1 MAEPRKV
8 EIGDIL
14 MDKKG
19 YRYEV
24 KKTGIRCNFKN
35 GVALAYLEVEPV
47 ISSPKDLFVV
57 NDKMETVKRYT
68 WQDSFFVFQ
77 SLEELKRKAGFV
89 PPDDEKYIIFINDC
103 EYAGRSEN
111 LSDVIADF
119 IKKMPFG
126 LSIGYMREFS
136 NRFRNVV
143 SVCYE
148 DDSASVANNIA
159 DEIDK
164 RLKELGVIEP
174 ISQKYTF
181 IQDVKPD

>member
-1 MAEPRKV
+1 MTRKI

-47 ISSPKDLFVV
+47 NNSPKDLFVV
-57 NDKMETVKRYT
+57 NDKMDTVKRHT
-68 WQDSFFVFQ
+68 WQDSFLVFQ
-77 SLEELKRKAGFV
+77 NVEELKRKAGFI
-89 PPDDEKYIIFINDC
+89 PPDDEKYIIFIDDC
-103 EYAGRSEN
+103 EYAGCREY

-119 IKKMPFG
+119 IKKMPFD
-126 LSIGYMREFS
+126 LSIGYMMEFS

-164 RLKELGVIEP
+164 RLKELDSKPE
-174 ISQKYTF
+174 ISSKIKF
-181 IQDVKPD
+181 IQS

>member
-1 MAEPRKV
+1 MAEPRKI
-8 EIGDIL
+8 EIGDVL

-47 ISSPKDLFVV
+47 MNSPKDLFVV

-68 WQDSFFVFQ
+68 WQDSFFVF
-77 SLEELKRKAGFV
+77 LNIEELKRKAGFV
-89 PPDDEKYIIFINDC
+89 PPDDEKYIIFIDDC
-103 EYAGRSEN
+103 EYAGTREY

-119 IKKMPFG
+119 IKKMPFD
-126 LSIGYMREFS
+126 LSIGYMKEFS

-148 DDSASVANNIA
+148 DDSASVANDIA

-164 RLKELGVIEP
+164 RLKELEAKEP
-174 ISQKYTF
+174 ISQKSTF
-181 IQDVKPD
+181 MQDIKPD

>member
-1 MAEPRKV
+1 MAEPRKI
-8 EIGDIL
+8 EIGDVL

-47 ISSPKDLFVV
+47 MNSPKDLFVV

-68 WQDSFFVFQ
+68 WQDSFFVF
-77 SLEELKRKAGFV
+77 LNIEELKRKAGFV
-89 PPDDEKYIIFINDC
+89 PPDDEKYIIFIDDC
-103 EYAGRSEN
+103 EYAGTREY

-119 IKKMPFG
+119 IKKMPFD
-126 LSIGYMREFS
+126 LSIGYMKEFS

-148 DDSASVANNIA
+148 DDSASVANDIA

-164 RLKELGVIEP
+164 RLKELEAKKP
-174 ISQKYTF
+174 ISQKSTF
-181 IQDVKPD
+181 MQDIKPD